1 MNHEELNAAI
11 ILFFENIEKYYDS
24 KTEIT
29 EGLLTD
35 SENLDSKQITWNLS
49 EFTLIRSA
57 YRENGERFMFEGDKM
72 YYEISAK
79 NIIKLE
85 SSGRN
90 KFEFIEQYGETVFRI
105 TKIRFHYKY

>member
-1 MNHEELNAAI
+1 MNSDELNQKI
-11 ILFFENIEKYYDS
+11 IDFFENIEKYYDS

-29 EGLLTD
+29 EGLFTD
-35 SENLDSKQITWNLS
+35 SATLDSKHITWNLS
-49 EFTLIRSA
+49 EFT
-57 YRENGERFMFEGDKM
+57 NM

-90 KFEFIEQYGETVFRI
+90 KFEFTEQYAETVFRI